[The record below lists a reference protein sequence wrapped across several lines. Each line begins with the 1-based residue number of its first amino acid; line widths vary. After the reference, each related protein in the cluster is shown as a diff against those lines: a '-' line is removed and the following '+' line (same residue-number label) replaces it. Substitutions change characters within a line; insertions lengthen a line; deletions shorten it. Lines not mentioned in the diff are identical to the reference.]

1 MAAAVD
7 VGQEA
12 APSQDT
18 STTSAQIDAMQKQ
31 IDMLQ
36 KQLDA
41 LRATQATASPAAT
54 KSATTQHAAQAG
66 VTSSESTVPTSE
78 RKILVAETKSKP
90 QPEKSDEGI
99 HFGGAMRFQY
109 SYEDYDR
116 DNVHRKGDGDF
127 DIFRLNM
134 RGKVDDIELQAEWRW
149 FQYMSAIKFAW
160 LGYDFSETSQLQVG
174 ITRIPF
180 GNQPYNSHSYFFS
193 SNYYLGLEDTYHA
206 GVEYVYSGDPW
217 NVQLA
222 FFKNDALGGVD
233 GYVSDRSNSYSYNV
247 VGVRQP
253 GDGIYD
259 DPDDPVGS
267 ADTSAARVAYMFKP
281 GDLKLELGA
290 SALYG
295 GLENPTRNVGNYHAY
310 ALHMNADYKRWN
322 VQAQASHY
330 EYNVDGGAERLAVGA
345 YAFYD
350 SIPASADTY
359 TFNVK
364 YHQPVEWG
372 PIQSLDFYNDYSLV
386 THKSGLLP
394 STFMNVLGV
403 GVSAGDLYTYFDFL
417 TARNQPFVG
426 GSMVGDGKVE
436 HRFNVNFGFYF

>member
-1 MAAAVD
+1 
-7 VGQEA
+7 
-12 APSQDT
+12 
-18 STTSAQIDAMQKQ
+18 
-31 IDMLQ
+31 
-36 KQLDA
+36 
-41 LRATQATASPAAT
+41 
-54 KSATTQHAAQAG
+54 
-66 VTSSESTVPTSE
+66 
-78 RKILVAETKSKP
+78 
-90 QPEKSDEGI
+90 
-99 HFGGAMRFQY
+99 MR
-109 SYEDYDR
+109 
-116 DNVHRKGDGDF
+116 
-127 DIFRLNM
+127 
-134 RGKVDDIELQAEWRW
+134 
-149 FQYMSAIKFAW
+149 
-160 LGYDFSETSQLQVG
+160 
-174 ITRIPF
+174 P
-180 GNQPYNSHSYFFS
+180 
-193 SNYYLGLEDTYHA
+193 
-206 GVEYVYSGDPW
+206 
-217 NVQLA
+217 
-222 FFKNDALGGVD
+222 
-233 GYVSDRSNSYSYNV
+233 
-247 VGVRQP
+247 P

-426 GSMVGDGKVE
+426 GSMFGDGTVE
-436 HRFNVNFGFYF
+436 PRFTVNFAFHF